1 MTQVLT
7 TSAIKPFGIEAE
19 LAFQSSPSDTD
30 RAELA
35 RLYARDGLL
44 VARDLSLS
52 MDEQRDLC
60 RAFGP
65 VPDSPYENFYVSN
78 TRADGFLGTKELQ
91 WHNDVPYLPSPYLV
105 AALHAVEVDPDAA
118 STRFVSGYR
127 AYDHLPNSLKA
138 RVDGMKALQVR
149 QRISER
155 ANRLGDL
162 EAGDLCTV
170 HDVVRRQEGTGR
182 PYLFVNENMTACII
196 GLSAAD
202 SDALLAELF
211 SYLYAD
217 DAIYDHAW
225 RPGDLV
231 VWDNLSVQHAR
242 GHAGIGAR
250 TLQRVT
256 CTRYTYIE
264 QYPADS
270 VGEDLLNTTLFAP
283 AN

>member
-1 MTQVLT
+1 MTKVLKT
-7 TSAIKPFGIEAE
+7 CPLEPFGIEAE
-19 LAFQSSPSDTD
+19 LALQSAASNPDHAALSQ
-30 RAELA
+30 
-35 RLYARDGLL
+35 LYMRDGLL
-44 VARDLSLS
+44 VVRDLKLT
-52 MDEQRDLC
+52 MEEQRDLC

-127 AYDHLPNSLKA
+127 AYDNLPDRLKG
-138 RVDGMKALQVR
+138 RIEGMKALQVR
-149 QRISER
+149 QRVSER
-155 ANRLGDL
+155 ANRLTDL

-170 HDVVRRQEGTGR
+170 HPVVRRQEGTGR

-196 GLSAAD
+196 GLSATD
-202 SDALLAELF
+202 SDALLEELF
-211 SYLYAD
+211 SYLYAA

-242 GHAGIGAR
+242 GQAGAGAR

-256 CTRYTYIE
+256 CTRYTYTE

-270 VGEDLLNTTLFAP
+270 VGEDLHNTTLFAP
-283 AN
+283 AA